1 VTTHPPGFAG
11 LPTRSAAAARWLAVA
26 LGFAIPVSVAADGVL
41 VAALALAWLAS
52 GDFAGKWWAVRK
64 NPAALA
70 ALALLALLALGAL
83 YGPAP
88 ADLAAA
94 QLGKYQDLLLVPMLA
109 SVFTES
115 RFRRYAVWA
124 FLAGMLV
131 TLTLSY
137 LIGFGLF
144 PDGVFRGTSA
154 DPTVFRLHVTQNFF
168 MAYAAFALACLARE
182 ESNKARRGLLYA
194 VAFLALFNVIF
205 MVQGRTGYL
214 VAGLLLIF
222 FLFERTGWKS
232 VAVGVV
238 ALALLAGSAYFG
250 STSFRD
256 AVNRGITEYSQWRPD
271 QPADTSIGWRLEFY
285 ANTLR
290 MIGEGPLAGVGTGGF
305 PIAYAERVKGT
316 GRVDPGH
323 PHSEYLLM
331 AAQLGVFG
339 LLGFL
344 GLLFTHWRVARRV
357 SPPADRSLASG
368 LALAMAAGCLFNTL
382 LLDHSEGL
390 FYCWLTGVLCAGAE
404 PRRGW
409 A

>member
-1 VTTHPPGFAG
+1 VTAPAPGLAA
-11 LPTRSAAAARWLAVA
+11 LQTRFAAAARALAVA
-26 LGFAIPVSVAADGVL
+26 LGVAIPVSVAADGVL
-41 VAALALAWLAS
+41 VAVFALAWLAS
-52 GDFAGKWWAVRK
+52 GNFAGKWRAVRE

-70 ALALLALLALGAL
+70 ALALFGLLALGTL

-88 ADLAAA
+88 IEAAAA
-94 QLGKYQDLLLVPMLA
+94 QLSKYQDLLLVPMLV
-109 SVFTES
+109 SVFTAP
-115 RFRRYAVWA
+115 RCRGYAVWA
-124 FLAGMLV
+124 FLAGMLL
-131 TLTLSY
+131 TLALSY
-137 LIGFGLF
+137 LIGLGLF
-144 PDGVFRGTSA
+144 PDGIFRGTRT

-168 MAYAAFALACLARE
+168 MAYAAFALACFARE

-194 VAFLALFNVIF
+194 AAFLALFNAIF

-232 VAVGVV
+232 VAVGVI
-238 ALALLAGSAYFG
+238 ALALLVGGAFFG
-250 STSFRD
+250 STSFHD

-285 ANTLR
+285 SNTVR
-290 MIGEGPLAGVGTGGF
+290 MIRERPVIGVGTGGF
-305 PIAYAERVKGT
+305 AIAYAERVKGT

-339 LLGFL
+339 LIGFL
-344 GLLFTHWRVARRV
+344 GLLLTHWNVARRV
-357 SPPADRSLASG
+357 SPPVDCSLASG
-368 LALAMAAGCLFNTL
+368 LVLAMAVGCLFNTL

-390 FYCWLTGVLCAGAE
+390 FYCWLAGVLCAGIE
-404 PRRGW
+404 PRRGRT
-409 A
+409 

>member
-1 VTTHPPGFAG
+1 MTAPAPGFGAVQM
-11 LPTRSAAAARWLAVA
+11 RIAAVARWLAVA
-26 LGFAIPVSVAADGVL
+26 LGFAIPVSVAADGLL
-41 VAALALAWLAS
+41 VAAFALAWLAS
-52 GDFAGKWWAVRK
+52 GDFSGKWRAARD

-70 ALALLALLALGAL
+70 ALALLALLALGTL
-83 YGPAP
+83 YGPAA
-88 ADLAAA
+88 ADLSLA

-109 SVFTES
+109 SVFTEP

-131 TLTLSY
+131 TLALSY
-137 LIGFGLF
+137 LIGLGIF
-144 PDGVFRGTSA
+144 PDGVFRGTRA

-168 MAYAAFALACLARE
+168 MAYTAFALACLARD

-214 VAGLLLIF
+214 VVGLLLIF

-238 ALALLAGSAYFG
+238 ALALLTGGAFFG

-256 AVNRGITEYSQWRPD
+256 AVNRGITEYAQWRPD

-285 ANTLR
+285 TQTLR
-290 MIGEGPLAGVGTGGF
+290 MIQERPIAGVGTGGF
-305 PIAYAERVKGT
+305 PQAYGERVKGT
-316 GRVDPGH
+316 GRVNPGH

-331 AAQLGVFG
+331 AAQLGVIG
-339 LLGFL
+339 LAGFL
-344 GLLFTHWRVARRV
+344 ALLFTHFTVARRV
-357 SPPADRSLASG
+357 SIPTDRSLASG
-368 LALAMAAGCLFNTL
+368 LVLAMAAGSLFNTL

-390 FYCWLTGVLCAGAE
+390 FYCWLIGVLCAGVG
-404 PRRGW
+404 RRR
-409 A
+409 AQT

>member
-1 VTTHPPGFAG
+1 MTSTRPGRG
-11 LPTRSAAAARWLAVA
+11 DLRGRSEAAARWLAVA

-41 VAALALAWLAS
+41 LAAFLLAWLAS
-52 GDFAGKWWAVRK
+52 GDFSGKWRTARE

-70 ALALLALLALGAL
+70 SLALFALLALGTS

-94 QLGKYQDLLLVPMLA
+94 QVGKYQDLLLVPMLV
-109 SVFTES
+109 SVFGEP

-124 FLAGMLV
+124 FLAGMLL
-131 TLTLSY
+131 TLVLSY
-137 LIGFGLF
+137 LIGLGLF
-144 PDGVFRGTSA
+144 PDGVFRGTRE

-168 MAYAAFALACLARE
+168 MAYAAFALACLARDE
-182 ESNKARRGLLYA
+182 ANKARRGLLYA
-194 VAFLALFNVIF
+194 IALLALFNVIF

-214 VAGLLLIF
+214 VAGLLLVF
-222 FLFERTGWKS
+222 LLFERTGWKS
-232 VAVGVV
+232 VALGVA
-238 ALALLAGSAYFG
+238 ALALLGSAAFYG

-256 AVNRGITEYSQWRPD
+256 AVHRGLTEYSQWRPD

-285 ANTLR
+285 TNTIR
-290 MIGEGPLAGVGTGGF
+290 MIGERPLAGVGTGGF
-305 PIAYAERVKGT
+305 AVAYAKRIEGT

-339 LLGFL
+339 LAGFV
-344 GLLFTHWRVARRV
+344 GLLVVHWTVARRV
-357 SPPADRSLASG
+357 SPPLHRSLASG
-368 LALAMAAGCLFNTL
+368 LVAAMALGCLFNTL

-390 FYCWLTGVLCAGAE
+390 FYCWLIGVLCGGAA
-404 PRRGW
+404 PPGGRS
-409 A
+409 